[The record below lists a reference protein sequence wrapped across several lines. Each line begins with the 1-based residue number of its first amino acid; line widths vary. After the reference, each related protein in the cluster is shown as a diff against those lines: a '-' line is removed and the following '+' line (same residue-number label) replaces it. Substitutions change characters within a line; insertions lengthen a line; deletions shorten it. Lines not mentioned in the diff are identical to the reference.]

1 MKKYLMIFFCMLSFF
16 VFSDTEA
23 DSVRKNAG
31 ISQESESIKNY
42 DVDIQINKDGTLL
55 INEELVYYT
64 PSAGKHGIFRDIP
77 TNFRGKLGTNDSRLI
92 KMNYINRNGNT
103 ENYAETVF
111 PDGVRYRVG
120 SADYFINQGENKYTF
135 NYIMLNAVKSKD
147 GIYQVYFNA
156 VGQYWD
162 FPIQNAKVTVHYEGN
177 SEFSQDEIK
186 RFEVY
191 RGKYGETNKDFTY
204 KINKNNIE
212 ITAKNFT
219 SKEGLTFLLD
229 LKTTKINITAS
240 EKFELFVRLNSE
252 LFVIGFGLFLLFIYM
267 LITWNVYGKDPEKK
281 AIIPSFEIPKDVSPM
296 MVAYMNKSRELSE
309 LLTIGL
315 LTLASKNH
323 MELTTNEK
331 NNLEYKIQESMEE
344 LSKEEKEIKKVFS
357 DQEEKSKGEVKD
369 IDDLKM
375 YDLVNLIGR
384 SLDIGYKKIYKENGA
399 FLFPI
404 ISMLFTMLF
413 LTGKSMISP
422 NSFHEV
428 GFIMVFVPVGS
439 VIVFSLGIKNIDETI
454 VRFLLLFG
462 GGLLLFMCLAHGS
475 IIILFFTLIFII
487 PSFIYVFSIGRY
499 TVEGQRI
506 FEELE
511 GLKMYIKTAEEHQIR
526 KFNDLD
532 DLISFF
538 KKILPY
544 AIALGVKNQ
553 CIKLLERE
561 IQINHYD
568 TGLDTRNVM
577 NSFYMYNSS
586 YFISNTVGNLYNSA
600 ARSVQADSNIGN
612 FRGPSSGGRGGGGGG
627 FSSGGGFSGGGS
639 GGGGGGSW

>member
-31 ISQESESIKNY
+31 VSLGTEVMKNY
-42 DVDIQINKDGTLL
+42 DIDIQINKDGTLL

-64 PSAGKHGIFRDIP
+64 PSSSKHGIFRDIP
-77 TNFRGKLGTNDSRLI
+77 TEFKGKLGTNDSRLI
-92 KMNYINRNGNT
+92 KMNYINRDGNA
-103 ENYAETVF
+103 ENYTETTF
-111 PDGVRYRVG
+111 PDGIRYKIG
-120 SADYFINQGENKYTF
+120 STQYYINQGENKFTL
-135 NYIMLNAVKSKD
+135 NYSVSNAVKSEN

-162 FPIQNAKVTVHYEGN
+162 FPIQNARVTVHYEGN

-204 KINKNNIE
+204 KINKNNIK

-229 LKTTKINITAS
+229 LKTTKINITAFD
-240 EKFELFVRLNSE
+240 KLKLFMELNSE
-252 LFVIGFGLFLLFIYM
+252 LFTIGFGLFLLFIYM
-267 LITWNVYGKDPEKK
+267 LITWKIYGKDPEKK

-296 MVAYMNKSRELSE
+296 MAAYMNNIRESSE

-323 MELTTNEK
+323 MELTSDEK
-331 NNLEYKIQESMEE
+331 SKLEYKIQESIEE

-357 DQEEKSKGEVKD
+357 SQEEKSEGEVKN
-369 IDDLKM
+369 IDDMKM
-375 YDLVNLIGR
+375 YDLVNQIGR
-384 SLDIGYKKIYKENGA
+384 SLDTSYKKIYKENGG
-399 FLFPI
+399 FFFPI
-404 ISMLFTMLF
+404 ISMLFLI
-413 LTGKSMISP
+413 GKSLILP
-422 NSFHEV
+422 A
-428 GFIMVFVPVGS
+428 GFIDIGIALVAGA
-439 VIVFSLGIKNIDETI
+439 VIVSFLDTKNVAKTI
-454 VRFLLLFG
+454 VGFLLLSG
-462 GGLLLFMCLAHGS
+462 GGLLLLMSLAFGS
-475 IIILFFTLIFII
+475 IIISFFTLIFIV
-487 PSFIYVFSIGRY
+487 PSLIYVFSMGRY

-506 FEELE
+506 SEELE

-568 TGLDTRNVM
+568 MGLDTRNVM
-577 NSFYMYNSS
+577 NGFYMYNSS
-586 YFISNTVGNLYNSA
+586 YFISNAVGNLYNSA
-600 ARSVQADSNIGN
+600 ARTIQADSNIGN
-612 FRGPSSGGRGGGGGG
+612 FRGPSSGGGLGGGGGG

>member
-1 MKKYLMIFFCMLSFF
+1 MKKYLMIFFCMLSIF
-16 VFSDTEA
+16 VFSDTET

-31 ISQESESIKNY
+31 VSLGTEVIKNY
-42 DVDIQINKDGTLL
+42 DIDIQINKDGTLL

-64 PSAGKHGIFRDIP
+64 PSASKHGIFRDIP

-92 KMNYINRNGNT
+92 KMNYIKRDGSA
-103 ENYAETVF
+103 ENYTETIF

-120 SADYFINQGENKYTF
+120 SADYFINQGENKYTL
-135 NYIMLNAVKSKD
+135 NYTMSNAVKSEKD
-147 GIYQVYFNA
+147 IYQVYFNA

-186 RFEVY
+186 RFEIY
-191 RGKYGETNKDFTY
+191 RGKYGETRKDFTY

-229 LKTTKINITAS
+229 LKTTKINITALD
-240 EKFELFVRLNSE
+240 KLKLFMELNSE
-252 LFVIGFGLFLLFIYM
+252 LFTIGFGLFLLFIYM
-267 LITWNVYGKDPEKK
+267 LITWKIYGKDPEKK

-296 MVAYMNKSRELSE
+296 MAAYMSKMRESSE

-315 LTLASKNH
+315 LTLTSKNH
-323 MELTTNEK
+323 MELTADEK
-331 NNLEYKIQESMEE
+331 NKLEYKIQESMEE
-344 LSKEEKEIKKVFS
+344 LSKEESEIKKVFS
-357 DQEEKSKGEVKD
+357 SQEEKSKGKVKN
-369 IDDLKM
+369 IDDMKM
-375 YDLVNLIGR
+375 YDLVNQIGR
-384 SLDIGYKKIYKENGA
+384 SLDRSYKKIYKENGA
-399 FLFPI
+399 FFFPV
-404 ISMLFTMLF
+404 ISMLFLI
-413 LTGKSMISP
+413 GKSVISP
-422 NSFHEV
+422 A
-428 GFIMVFVPVGS
+428 GFID
-439 VIVFSLGIKNIDETI
+439 IGIALVAGAVVVSFLDTKNIAKTI
-454 VRFLLLFG
+454 VGFLLLSG
-462 GGLLLFMCLAHGS
+462 GILLFLMSATLDS
-475 IIILFFTLIFII
+475 VIISFFILIFII
-487 PSFIYVFSIGRY
+487 SSLIYVFSMGRY

-561 IQINHYD
+561 IQINQYD
-568 TGLDTRNVM
+568 TGLDTRSVM

-586 YFISNTVGNLYNSA
+586 YFISNAVGNLYNSA
-600 ARSVQADSNIGN
+600 ARSVQAESNMGN
-612 FRGPSSGGRGGGGGG
+612 FRGPSSGGGGGGGG